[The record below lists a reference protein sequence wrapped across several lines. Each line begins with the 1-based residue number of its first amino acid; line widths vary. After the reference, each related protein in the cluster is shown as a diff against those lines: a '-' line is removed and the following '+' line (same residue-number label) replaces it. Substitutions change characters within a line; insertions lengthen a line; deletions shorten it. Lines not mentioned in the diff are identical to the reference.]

1 MDNEIEKFINFMNI
15 ERAVAKNTIL
25 AYKNDLIQLSKFLN
39 NQGLKA
45 WDNVSVD
52 DIKKFSI
59 EIPFVLNPLYI
70 LYTNPIWA
78 LNLLYVQ

>member
-59 EIPFVLNPLYI
+59 EMSKKSYSNSTKARKIA
-70 LYTNPIWA
+70 TA
-78 LNLLYVQ
+78 

>member
-45 WDNVSVD
+45 WNNVSVD
-52 DIKKFSI
+52 DIKK
-59 EIPFVLNPLYI
+59 
-70 LYTNPIWA
+70 
-78 LNLLYVQ
+78 